1 MAISNIV
8 IMSFLAV
15 LLAGIVVALSHRQ
28 KSSKNY
34 RLLFEAEQKKA
45 FLVDELKIS
54 EEALRDSEQFVR
66 TIITSAQEGI
76 IVYDRSLCY
85 KVWNSFMERITG
97 MDELSLIGKYALD
110 VFPHLREQGADIYL
124 QRALSGETV
133 QTPDIA
139 YTVPSTGKSGWVA
152 STYAPHRSS
161 DGEIIGVVGIV
172 KDVTERKLAQDALA
186 AEREHLAVTLRSI
199 GDGVLSTDREGRI
212 VLMNKVAESLTGWTL
227 EDARGR
233 PLSEVFH
240 IVYESTRQ
248 TCENPVEKVLKTGSI
263 VNLANHTVLI
273 GRGGREMIIADSGAP
288 IKDKNGATIGVV
300 LVFRDNTEKQ
310 RNLDNLIRADKIE
323 SIGVLAGGI
332 AHDFNNL
339 LGGIFGYIDLA
350 RGYAGPNEKV
360 QSTLEKALRVFNRA
374 RDLTRQLLTFSKGGS
389 PEKKAAALGDLLEET
404 AHFALSGSNVR
415 CKLMIPRDLWVCEID
430 VNQIGQAIDNILI
443 NGQQSMPQGGEI
455 LVSAVNVVVSER
467 FLVPLTPGRY
477 VKVSV
482 KDQGT
487 GIAREHLPK
496 IFDPFFTTKQKGSG
510 LGLATSFSILQKH
523 GGAIDVEST
532 LGSGSTFFIYIP
544 ASSQSF
550 EGAARS
556 PAPDAVS
563 KGQGHILIMDDE
575 EFIRDVACIMLTNL
589 GYTVDCAASGAQA
602 IAFVKD
608 LAARSLS
615 YGAVILDLTVPGGM
629 GGQET
634 LRELLA
640 LSPSIKAIA
649 SSGYSDDPIMADP
662 QKYGFVDTI
671 TKPYL
676 KEQMSAV
683 LARVISSVNR

>member
-1 MAISNIV
+1 MTN
-8 IMSFLAV
+8 FN
-15 LLAGIVVALSHRQ
+15 VV
-28 KSSKNY
+28 
-34 RLLFEAEQKKA
+34 
-45 FLVDELKIS
+45 DDLKIT
-54 EEALRDSEQFVR
+54 EEALRDSKQFIK

-76 IVYDRSLCY
+76 IVYDCFLCY
-85 KVWNSFMERITG
+85 RVWNAFMERITG
-97 MDELSLIGKYALD
+97 MSEQSVLGKYALD
-110 VFPHLREQGADIYL
+110 VFPHLGEQGADIFL
-124 QRALSGETV
+124 IRALSGETV
-133 QTPDIA
+133 QTPDMA

-152 STYAPHRSS
+152 STYAPHRLS

-172 KDVTERKLAQDALA
+172 KDITERKLAQDALA

-199 GDGVLSTDREGRI
+199 GDGVLSTDREGRV
-212 VLMNKVAESLTGWTL
+212 VLMNKVAESLTGWIL
-227 EDARGR
+227 EEARGR

-248 TCENPVEKVLKTGSI
+248 TCENPVEIVLKTGSI

-273 GRGGREMIIADSGAP
+273 GRDGREMIIADSGAP
-288 IKDKNGATIGVV
+288 IKDKNGTTIGVV

-350 RGYAGPNEKV
+350 RGYAGSNEKV

-389 PEKKAAALGDLLEET
+389 PEKRAAALGDLLEET
-404 AHFALSGSNVR
+404 THFALSGSNVR
-415 CKLMIPRDLWVCEID
+415 CKLKIPKDLWVCEID

-443 NGQQSMPQGGEI
+443 NAQQAMPQGGEI
-455 LVSAVNVVVSER
+455 LVSAENMIVSEG
-467 FLVPLTPGRY
+467 FLVPLAPGRY
-477 VKVSV
+477 VKVSIQ
-482 KDQGT
+482 DQGT

-532 LGSGSTFFIYIP
+532 LGSGSTFFLYIP
-544 ASSQSF
+544 ASPQSS
-550 EGAARS
+550 EGVARPS
-556 PAPDAVS
+556 GPDAVS
-563 KGQGHILIMDDE
+563 KGHGHILIMDDE

-589 GYTVDCAASGAQA
+589 GYTVDCAASGEQA

-608 LAARSLS
+608 FTARDLS
-615 YGAVILDLTVPGGM
+615 YGAVVLDLTVPGGM

-634 LRELLA
+634 LKELTA
-640 LSPSIKAIA
+640 LDPGVKAIA
-649 SSGYSDDPIMADP
+649 SSGYSDDPVMADP
-662 QKYGFVDTI
+662 KKYGFVDRI

-676 KEQMSAV
+676 KEEMSMV
-683 LARVISSVNR
+683 LARVTASVSR

>member
-1 MAISNIV
+1 
-8 IMSFLAV
+8 L
-15 LLAGIVVALSHRQ
+15 
-28 KSSKNY
+28 
-34 RLLFEAEQKKA
+34 
-45 FLVDELKIS
+45 
-54 EEALRDSEQFVR
+54 
-66 TIITSAQEGI
+66 
-76 IVYDRSLCY
+76 
-85 KVWNSFMERITG
+85 
-97 MDELSLIGKYALD
+97 
-110 VFPHLREQGADIYL
+110 
-124 QRALSGETV
+124 
-133 QTPDIA
+133 
-139 YTVPSTGKSGWVA
+139 
-152 STYAPHRSS
+152 S

-172 KDVTERKLAQDALA
+172 KDITERKLAQDALA

-212 VLMNKVAESLTGWTL
+212 VLMNKVAESLTGWIL
-227 EDARGR
+227 EEARGR

-263 VNLANHTVLI
+263 VNLANHTLLI
-273 GRGGREMIIADSGAP
+273 GRDGREMIIADSGAP
-288 IKDKNGATIGVV
+288 IKDKNGTTIGVV

-415 CKLMIPRDLWVCEID
+415 CKLTIPKDLWVCEID

-443 NGQQSMPQGGEI
+443 NAQQAMPQGGEI
-455 LVSAVNVVVSER
+455 LVSAVNVVVSEG

-544 ASSQSF
+544 ASSQSS
-550 EGAARS
+550 EGVARS
-556 PAPDAVS
+556 PMPEAVR

-575 EFIRDVACIMLTNL
+575 EFIRDVACIILTNL
-589 GYTVDCAASGAQA
+589 GYTVDCAASGEQA

-608 LAARSLS
+608 LKARNLS

-640 LSPSIKAIA
+640 LSPGIKAIA
-649 SSGYSDDPIMADP
+649 SSGYSDDPIMANP

-676 KEQMSAV
+676 KEQMSVV
-683 LARVISSVNR
+683 LARVTSSVSR